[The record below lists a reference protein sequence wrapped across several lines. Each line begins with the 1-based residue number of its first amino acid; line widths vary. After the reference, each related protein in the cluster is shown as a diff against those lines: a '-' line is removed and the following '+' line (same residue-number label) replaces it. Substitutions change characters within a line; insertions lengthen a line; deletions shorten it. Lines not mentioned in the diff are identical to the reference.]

1 MAVFFAVFK
10 TEWILKY
17 LVSNFSDSYII
28 QLEKELETIVN
39 IEEID
44 DDYEEMKII
53 ARELYN
59 RAKEKYC

>member
-1 MAVFFAVFK
+1 MEYVDNKPGKFIEPG
-10 TEWILKY
+10 TI
-17 LVSNFSDSYII
+17 NSDSYIM

-59 RAKEKYC
+59 RTKEKHC